1 MANNNNG
8 NRNNNMAD
16 WTKKNA
22 GWIVASLLVLGFG
35 IKQCADGKD
44 IKSDVQGVKTEVVK
58 DAAKLNS
65 LDSIAQSVDSRTK
78 DIEDVVDE
86 NHDRL
91 VDVYD
96 MLSDVKSDLDTLK
109 VDADSI
115 MRGVADVKDSTHVI
129 IEQTEK
135 CCGGKKPVAPV
146 KPVEPVIED
155 CGCDDVPVMHAPS
168 APVCDHEP
176 VYYQSE
182 PAVAVVPNVPADNV
196 VVVQNS
202 EATVVINGN
211 NNVVN
216 VNQEPKTSVDPV
228 EQTKAV
234 ANKCV
239 VATDIMIIRCKARG
253 RRR

>member
-8 NRNNNMAD
+8 NRNNNTAD
-16 WTKKNA
+16 WAKKNA

-58 DAAKLNS
+58 DAAKLNA
-65 LDSIAQSVDSRTK
+65 LDSIAQSVDNRTK
-78 DIEDVVDE
+78 DIKDVVDD
-86 NHDRL
+86 NNNK
-91 VDVYD
+91 
-96 MLSDVKSDLDTLK
+96 LSDVKSDLDTLK

-129 IEQTEK
+129 IEQAKK
-135 CCGGKKPVAPV
+135 CCGAKKPVAPKKEVAPV
-146 KPVEPVIED
+146 KPVEPVIDD
-155 CGCDDVPVMHAPS
+155 CGCDTVPVMHAPS

-176 VYYQSE
+176 VYYQ

-216 VNQEPKTSVDPV
+216 VNQEPKASDAECVDSVKHTVIMSV
-228 EQTKAV
+228 EFY
-234 ANKCV
+234 CS
-239 VATDIMIIRCKARG
+239 RRG

>member
-8 NRNNNMAD
+8 NNNNMSNWA
-16 WTKKNA
+16 KNNA
-22 GWIVASLLVLGFG
+22 HWVLLSLLVLGFG
-35 IKQCADGKD
+35 IKQCTDDKN
-44 IKSDVQGVKTEVVK
+44 IKSGVQGVKTEVVNG
-58 DAAKLNS
+58 AAKLNT
-65 LDSIAQSVDSRTK
+65 LDSIAQSVDNRTK
-78 DIEDVVDE
+78 YINDDVIDI
-86 NHDRL
+86 N
-91 VDVYD
+91 D
-96 MLSDVKSDLDTLK
+96 MLSDVK

-115 MRGVADVKDSTHVI
+115 MQAVADVKDSTHVI
-129 IEQTEK
+129 IEQTKK
-135 CCGGKKPVAPV
+135 CCGAKKPVAPV
-146 KPVEPVIED
+146 KPVEPVIDD

-182 PAVAVVPNVPADNV
+182 PAVAVVPNVPTDNV

-216 VNQEPKTSVDPV
+216 VNQEPKTSDAECADNVKHTVIKSDV
-228 EQTKAV
+228 IV
-234 ANKCV
+234 YYCN
-239 VATDIMIIRCKARG
+239 RRG

>member
-16 WTKKNA
+16 WAKKNA
-22 GWIVASLLVLGFG
+22 CCVVLSLLVLGFS
-35 IKQCADGKD
+35 IKHCTDDKN
-44 IKSDVQGVKTEVVK
+44 IKNDVRGVKTEVVK
-58 DAAKLNS
+58 DAAKLNA
-65 LDSIAQSVDSRTK
+65 LDSIAQSVDNRTK
-78 DIEDVVDE
+78 DIEDVVDD
-86 NHDRL
+86 NN
-91 VDVYD
+91 D

-115 MRGVADVKDSTHVI
+115 MQAVADVKDSTHVI

-135 CCGGKKPVAPV
+135 CCGGKKPVAPKKEVAPV

-155 CGCDDVPVMHAPS
+155 CGCDDVPVMHTPS

-182 PAVAVVPNVPADNV
+182 PAVAVVPDVPADNV

-216 VNQEPKTSVDPV
+216 VNQEPKVSDAECVDTVKHTVIMSV
-228 EQTKAV
+228 EFYC
-234 ANKCV
+234 N
-239 VATDIMIIRCKARG
+239 RRG